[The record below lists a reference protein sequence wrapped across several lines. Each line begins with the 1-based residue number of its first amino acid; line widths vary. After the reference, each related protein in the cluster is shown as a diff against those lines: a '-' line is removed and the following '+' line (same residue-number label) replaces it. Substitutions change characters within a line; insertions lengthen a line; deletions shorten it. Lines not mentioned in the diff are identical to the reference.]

1 MILKK
6 KQQFRKCAS
15 FPCRFVDGKLLLI
28 HLLHLTDDGK
38 RQLKKFQSCDDGR
51 FSPKHGLIINEAA
64 RRRFVKDFKT
74 TSSTSKASQCKHTNE
89 IVATCSWQ
97 KASFDSKLAFEAL
110 KIWKHFEN
118 TKRND
123 LQIH

>member
-1 MILKK
+1 MFLSLP
-6 KQQFRKCAS
+6 FRRKIVIDP
-15 FPCRFVDGKLLLI
+15 FTTPDGR
-28 HLLHLTDDGK
+28 
-38 RQLKKFQSCDDGR
+38 RQKAIEKFQSCDDGR

-97 KASFDSKLAFEAL
+97 KASFDFKLAFEAL
-110 KIWKHFEN
+110 KMWKHFEN
-118 TKRND
+118 TNCND